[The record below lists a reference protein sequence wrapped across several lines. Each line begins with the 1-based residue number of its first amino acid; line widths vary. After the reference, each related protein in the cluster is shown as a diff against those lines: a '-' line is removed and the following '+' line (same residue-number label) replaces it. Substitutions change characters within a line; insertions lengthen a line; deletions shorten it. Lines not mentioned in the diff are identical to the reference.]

1 MASSMIS
8 ILNGQTAEWELVG
21 GQNAK
26 LYLEMAMMA
35 HASHISGSRVKFP
48 LAESHNPFDTWK

>member
-1 MASSMIS
+1 MIS